1 MLKTRVITGAILCAA
16 VGAVLLLSHVPWL
29 FCTVIAGFCLQ
40 AVFELYRATGAK
52 RKKGLYLL
60 TCAAAAALAYLPIPR
75 FDRVVGVLLPAAVL
89 LFLYLMANVKRMSAI
104 SPALSAG
111 IAGMLVC
118 FYRTMADIRG
128 EAQGFYTLT
137 LALLVCSATDIAAYF
152 VGRACGKHKLA
163 PVVSPHKTVEGS
175 IGGVVCSAALLLL
188 LAFGLDR
195 AGLVAVHGGRLTV
208 YLLLASG
215 MGQFGDLALSA
226 VKRICG
232 IKDYGTLLPGHGGVL
247 DRFDSLA
254 LVLPFTLLFCRI
266 AGPIFL

>member
-1 MLKTRVITGAILCAA
+1 M
-16 VGAVLLLSHVPWL
+16 
-29 FCTVIAGFCLQ
+29 
-40 AVFELYRATGAK
+40 
-52 RKKGLYLL
+52 
-60 TCAAAAALAYLPIPR
+60 
-75 FDRVVGVLLPAAVL
+75 
-89 LFLYLMANVKRMSAI
+89 
-104 SPALSAG
+104 
-111 IAGMLVC
+111 
-118 FYRTMADIRG
+118 
-128 EAQGFYTLT
+128 
-137 LALLVCSATDIAAYF
+137 
-152 VGRACGKHKLA
+152 
-163 PVVSPHKTVEGS
+163 EGS
-175 IGGVVCSAALLLL
+175 IGGVVCSAAFLLL